1 LLSVVTRN
9 WKGGEFCYS
18 LIREKLDQPVSME
31 NLTSE
36 WLGNKFG
43 FSQHFSL
50 FLFAVLTWAIWNHR
64 NQMSMQSKFPNHC
77 VDVLFDGMSNL

>member
-1 LLSVVTRN
+1 VSFV
-9 WKGGEFCYS
+9 S

-36 WLGNKFG
+36 GLGNKFG
-43 FSQHFSL
+43 FSQHCSL
-50 FLFAVLTWAIWNHR
+50 ILFAILTWVIWNHR
-64 NQMSMQSKFPNHC
+64 NQMSMQNKFPNRR